1 MYLCIKRKSQIN
13 VYYIHTCMYVNTLF
27 YVLTNYQ
34 LQYSY
39 IS

>member
-1 MYLCIKRKSQIN
+1 
-13 VYYIHTCMYVNTLF
+13 MYVNTLF

-39 IS
+39 ISWLSEAVFF